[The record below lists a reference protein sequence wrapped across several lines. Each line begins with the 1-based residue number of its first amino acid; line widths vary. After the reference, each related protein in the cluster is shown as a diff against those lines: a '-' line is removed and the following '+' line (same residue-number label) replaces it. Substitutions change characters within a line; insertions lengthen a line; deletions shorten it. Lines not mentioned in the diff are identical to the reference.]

1 MSATRRSI
9 VQWIPTICEAVV
21 GIRIASNKSEREC
34 GGRVQRQRDKDVK
47 MER

>member
-1 MSATRRSI
+1 MCNGYLL
-9 VQWIPTICEAVV
+9 IPTICEAVV
-21 GIRIASNKSEREC
+21 GMRIALNKSERES